1 MFGNFLPQFS
11 FNRLTVNCLIVRRVL
26 GTAHCGMS
34 VGITQESLVESSGSR
49 FFLLQL
55 SLNCLIVRGV
65 LNRGVFSNFYFV
77 GTTEVSI
84 SFFNHLIL

>member
-1 MFGNFLPQFS
+1 MFGNFLLQFS

-26 GTAHCGMS
+26 DTAHCGMS
-34 VGITQESLVESSGSR
+34 VGITQESLVESSGSK

-77 GTTEVSI
+77 ETTEVSI